1 MSNNQPRM
9 SLREYHFVFTLN
21 TYRWLGVLLYLIFL
35 FMVVVVM
42 LNMLIASM
50 TDTFANVQTD
60 AQRDL
65 ALARAWIVARVEH
78 NSMLT
83 LVSI

>member
-1 MSNNQPRM
+1 
-9 SLREYHFVFTLN
+9 
-21 TYRWLGVLLYLIFL
+21 
-35 FMVVVVM
+35 M

-83 LVSI
+83 LVSITETIYLYSNSVKFNDISFFLNCFPYITMIVRVL

>member
-1 MSNNQPRM
+1 
-9 SLREYHFVFTLN
+9 
-21 TYRWLGVLLYLIFL
+21 
-35 FMVVVVM
+35 M

-50 TDTFANVQTD
+50 TDTFANIQTD

-65 ALARAWIVARVEH
+65 ALARAWIAIVARVEH